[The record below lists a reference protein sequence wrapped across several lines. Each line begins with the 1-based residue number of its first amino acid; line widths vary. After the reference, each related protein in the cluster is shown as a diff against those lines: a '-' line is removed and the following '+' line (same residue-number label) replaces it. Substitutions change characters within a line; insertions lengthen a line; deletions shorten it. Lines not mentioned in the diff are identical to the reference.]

1 MKLRKSGKLLL
12 VIVSVLCMVLLAG
25 SMSAFAG
32 EAEAEAEE
40 MDADLQGILDR
51 GVLVV
56 GITDFAPMDYKD
68 DNGEW
73 IGFDAD
79 LARLFAKDLGVDV
92 EFQEIDWD
100 NKILELNAGTVD
112 CIWNGMTLTDEVD
125 EAMECTITYALNAQV
140 VVMKAD
146 ALADYPDA
154 ESMKDLS
161 FAVEAGSAGEAVA
174 EENGFTVNA
183 VQNQA
188 AALMEVAAGT
198 SDACVIDKTMADAMT
213 GEGTSY
219 ANLGYEVSLSSEEYV
234 VGFRKDS
241 GAAEWLNLMF
251 LSWMADGTMEEL
263 SKKYDNAV
271 SISEVDFEQLF
282 GESATGESAEG
293 ESPEGESPEGESAE
307 NDAAEGE
314 AESTA
319 PVAEEKPAK

>member
-1 MKLRKSGKLLL
+1 MKLRKSGKLML

-25 SMSAFAG
+25 SMSAFA
-32 EAEAEAEE
+32 AESEFGIEVDVE
-40 MDADLQGILDR
+40 NADLQAILDK

-79 LARLFAKDLGVDV
+79 LARLFAEDMGVDV

-125 EAMECTITYALNAQV
+125 AAMECSITYALNAQV
-140 VVMKAD
+140 VVMKSD

-219 ANLGYEVSLSSEEYV
+219 ETLGYKLSLSSEEYV
-234 VGFRKDS
+234 VGFRKGS
-241 GAAEWLNLMF
+241 AAPEWLNLMF
-251 LSWMADGTMEEL
+251 LAWMADGTMEKLAE
-263 SKKYDNAV
+263 KYDNAV
-271 SISEVDFEQLF
+271 SISEVDFESLF
-282 GESATGESAEG
+282 AESAEG
-293 ESPEGESPEGESAE
+293 ESPEGESPEGESPENVSAE
-307 NDAAEGE
+307 EETEGAAP
-314 AESTA
+314 T
-319 PVAEEKPAK
+319 AEEKPAK